1 MSRVQPFIITG
12 TSPATATT
20 SIASAAPG
28 LVTDLDEFEWFTWTA
43 VLTGAT
49 GGALDVY
56 LQRRLTGNVW
66 ADWIHFTQIAA
77 AAAAVTY
84 TGDSNCANTYMAA
97 TGVSTD
103 SAATPALV
111 ANTVACAHP
120 GERVRLVM
128 VSGAGTSAGAAQTIY
143 LSGIRRK

>member
-1 MSRVQPFIITG
+1 MSRVQLFAITG

-28 LVTDLDEFEWFTWTA
+28 LVTGLDVFEWFTWTA

-49 GGALDVY
+49 GGTLDVY
-56 LQRRLTGNVW
+56 LQRRLTTDVW

-77 AAAAVTY
+77 AASAVTY
-84 TGDSNCANTYMAA
+84 TGDSNCGNTYMAS
-97 TGVSTD
+97 TGVSADAT
-103 SAATPALV
+103 ATPALV

-128 VSGAGTSAGAAQTIY
+128 VGGAGTSAGAAQTIY
-143 LSGIRRK
+143 LTGLRRG